1 MSARVHVDMFARGKI
16 MAPMFIHPPIIYFF
30 MLCWVGFFLMGVRLV
45 SKGWV
50 VVLRGLV
57 FVFYCVDWLVFLCL
71 EVALLE
77 EYAP

>member
-1 MSARVHVDMFARGKI
+1 MIVACLT
-16 MAPMFIHPPIIYFF
+16 YCF
-30 MLCWVGFFLMGVRLV
+30 MLCWVGFFLMGVWLV
-45 SKGWV
+45 FKGWE

-77 EYAP
+77 